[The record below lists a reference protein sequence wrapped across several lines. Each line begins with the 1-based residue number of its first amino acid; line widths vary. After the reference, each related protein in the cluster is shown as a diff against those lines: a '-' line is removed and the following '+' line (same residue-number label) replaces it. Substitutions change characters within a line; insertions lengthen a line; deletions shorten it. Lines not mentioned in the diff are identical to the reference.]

1 MVTLNDEKDISTYV
15 IYCVDM
21 FRPYS
26 NASAGVSSPGA
37 TPESASPG
45 VGLRSAQYTRGGA
58 VYQADGGTI
67 CTYKVCHC
75 QVFVIHSNTM
85 DHVTCI
91 HATCNGS
98 CNDINVGYTC

>member
-45 VGLRSAQYTRGGA
+45 VGLWSAQYTCGGA
-58 VYQADGGTI
+58 LYQADGGTI
-67 CTYKVCHC
+67 CTYKVNLPLSGFCHT
-75 QVFVIHSNTM
+75 QQ
-85 DHVTCI
+85 
-91 HATCNGS
+91 CNGS
-98 CNDINVGYTC
+98 CNMYTCNM